1 MTELVLL
8 SLLGGVVALDATS
21 VGQFMISRPLVAGVL
36 GGALLGAPGTGLA
49 VGALL
54 ELYLL
59 VSFPTGGARFPEGAT
74 ATLVAV
80 AGATAVDGVG
90 ALPVG
95 VAAGLLWGQVGGF
108 TVTGLRHLTAARV
121 PEPGSDAPAGPRA
134 VASFHRR
141 AILLD
146 LARGTLVTGLGAL
159 LAVPMV
165 RALAPAW
172 PLAQG
177 DATGLLLV
185 GAAASAGIF
194 LRSLGGFR
202 KRPVIFLAGLLAG
215 LLGGRL
221 L

>member
-1 MTELVLL
+1 MIELALL
-8 SLLGGVVALDATS
+8 SLLGGVLALDATS
-21 VGQFMISRPLVAGVL
+21 VGQFMVSRPLVAGLL
-36 GGALLGAPGTGLA
+36 GGALLGAPGAGLA

-80 AGATAVDGVG
+80 AGASAAGGVG

-95 VAAGLLWGQVGGF
+95 VAVGLIWGQVGGF
-108 TVTGLRHLTAARV
+108 TVTALRHLTAEHV
-121 PEPGSDAPAGPRA
+121 PEPGSDAAAGPRA

-141 AILLD
+141 AMALD
-146 LARGTLVTGLGAL
+146 FARGVVVTGLGAL
-159 LAVPMV
+159 LAGAAV

-172 PLAQG
+172 PLSGA

-202 KRPVIFLAGLLAG
+202 KRPVVFLAGLLAG